1 MKKNEKF
8 FNKTH
13 SKMSLQDKL
22 NYINKH
28 FYYFTMNSWNRT
40 KTLANNVKIYNLP
53 LTTEQK
59 NKFYEIAEDENLSQ
73 ELYNNINYLL
83 YDFEA
88 QNPGLEVYFNG
99 RSGGYIVIK
108 NKGNNENIIDENI
121 TDSANKQDLINYF
134 KNVCGWSFKDSQAEA
149 KRIIEENFETCILF
163 DNLCDEILQEFKHIL
178 NNSQI
183 EEEEILYTKKIKSL
197 IF

>member
-13 SKMSLQDKL
+13 SKMNLQDKL

-59 NKFYEIAEDENLSQ
+59 NKFYEITEDENLSQ
-73 ELYNNINYLL
+73 ELYDNINCLL
-83 YDFEA
+83 YAFEA

-121 TDSANKQDLINYF
+121 TDSANKQDLTNYF
-134 KNVCGWSFKDSQAEA
+134 KNVCGWSFEDSQAET
-149 KRIIEENFETCILF
+149 KRIIEENFETCVLF